1 MIVFPNAKINIGLQ
15 VTEKRADG
23 YHNLDTVFYP
33 IPLKDS
39 LEIVSRNAQSEESK
53 ADCQLHLLGHQIE
66 GELHDNLV
74 VRAWRMLRE
83 AGYDIPS
90 VEVWLYKR
98 IPSGAGLG
106 GGSADAAFMLATL
119 NSMFDLQIS
128 NEGLAAFAGKL
139 GADCPFFLHN
149 SPVYAQGT
157 GDILTT
163 LTLSLKGYRIVVVKP
178 PVFVSTREAFS
189 RVTPKKPEVTL
200 DKKIL
205 LPIEEWKEI
214 ITNDFETSVFALHPE
229 LQDIKQKLYDK
240 GSLYAAMSGSGSA
253 LYGLFHLE
261 GYKATEEDFPN
272 CFVWEATL

>member
-1 MIVFPNAKINIGLQ
+1 
-15 VTEKRADG
+15 
-23 YHNLDTVFYP
+23 
-33 IPLKDS
+33 
-39 LEIVSRNAQSEESK
+39 
-53 ADCQLHLLGHQIE
+53 
-66 GELHDNLV
+66 
-74 VRAWRMLRE
+74 MLT
-83 AGYDIPS
+83 S
-90 VEVWLYKR
+90 
-98 IPSGAGLG
+98 
-106 GGSADAAFMLATL
+106 L

-128 NEGLAAFAGKL
+128 DEELAAFAGKL
-139 GADCPFFLHN
+139 GADSPFFLHN

-157 GDILTT
+157 GDILTP
-163 LTLSLKGYRIVVVKP
+163 LPLSLKGYRIVVVKP

-240 GSLYAAMSGSGSA
+240 GALYAAMSGSGSA
-253 LYGLFHLE
+253 LYGLFPLE

-272 CFVWEATL
+272 CFVWEAIL